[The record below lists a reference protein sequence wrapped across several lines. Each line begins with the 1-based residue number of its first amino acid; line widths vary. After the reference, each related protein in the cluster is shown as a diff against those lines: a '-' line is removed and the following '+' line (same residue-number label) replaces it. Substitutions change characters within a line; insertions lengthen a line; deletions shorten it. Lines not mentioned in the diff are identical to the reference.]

1 MTSNAQADLRKVSSI
16 FESFDIDKDAKLSAQ
31 ELKALIQ
38 QCNPSVTFTDVQ
50 LQAIVGEVNTVSLNQ
65 TASACFVS
73 TSCIAAMSKLWGDQ
87 WQQCAVACRQVL
99 EQYEGSA
106 DAGGLTRQSLA
117 QLYLDRIGDCD
128 LDFATLQLAESK
140 VNRNIF

>member
-1 MTSNAQADLRKVSSI
+1 
-16 FESFDIDKDAKLSAQ
+16 
-31 ELKALIQ
+31 
-38 QCNPSVTFTDVQ
+38 
-50 LQAIVGEVNTVSLNQ
+50 
-65 TASACFVS
+65 
-73 TSCIAAMSKLWGDQ
+73 MSKLWGDQ

-106 DAGGLTRQSLA
+106 EVGGLTRQSLA

-140 VNRNIF
+140 VNKNIF